1 MSRHRAAGF
10 RVHPCSYWA
19 GKLRGGL
26 LAIVQW
32 LAVIVI
38 FFVAPH
44 PHWSTIVSST
54 VVAVALLTL
63 YLRAR
68 RSRETP

>member
-1 MSRHRAAGF
+1 VRRTSVML
-10 RVHPCSYWA
+10 V
-19 GKLRGGL
+19 LL
-26 LAIVQW
+26 VLAIVQW

-54 VVAVALLTL
+54 VVVVGVLTL

-68 RSRETP
+68 RSREPG